1 MIACPWAPV
10 KTKLQSKI
18 PQRDVNRELNQVIGN
33 QVYEKSTQ
41 KQFQNFIL
49 DDGDFCEQEAE
60 VKGTRQTKQR
70 ERNPRATNEGGWT
83 SGLSFHGD
91 ASTQKN
97 YGSYLRGD
105 RAMVLNLPSAA
116 AL

>member
-70 ERNPRATNEGGWT
+70 ERNPGATNEWGWI
-83 SGLSFHGD
+83 SGLSFHDD